1 MRRNNKKIMKIFK
14 TKYFYSMVLILIKY
28 SSPTSILQYT
38 FVFIASFKAVLI
50 KKLIIIPNK
59 IL

>member
-1 MRRNNKKIMKIFK
+1 MKIFK

-59 IL
+59 ILWK